1 MDAPIHRL
9 APAIDVAALHEIEK
23 RAGDGGFIVEAHGQV
38 RIIPPAEDAEALE
51 VALMLLDVARRKLAA
66 ELTELRRRDL
76 AFATQFLFDLSFDGQ
91 PVTIP
96 AGHVWRVMSR
106 HAPGLH
112 D

>member
-76 AFATQFLFDLSFDGQ
+76 AFANPFPFALTFAWQ
-91 PVTIP
+91 PTTIP
-96 AGHVWRVMSR
+96 SGQGWRVIAR
-106 HAPGLH
+106 HA
-112 D
+112 